1 MELFDTRLNAETSRC
16 QGRAD
21 RGGQGLRRAGADRH
35 RPDRQRGAGPRRA
48 AAAAD
53 RQLRHRRR
61 QYRRRGGLQARHHRH
76 QHAGRA
82 DRGHRRHDHG
92 ADPRRLAPAGRGR
105 AARPLGRVGRLEPD
119 LDARPP
125 DLGQAAGHRRHGP
138 DRQRRRAPGPGL
150 RALGALP
157 QPAPRPGERRAGA
170 RGDLLGEPRPD
181 AGADGHRSAS
191 TARTRRRP
199 STCSRRGAWRCCSR
213 TRSSSTPPRRGD
225 RRARR

>member
-1 MELFDTRLNAETSRC
+1 MSRNRPLVIVTRKLPDAIETRMMELFDARLNTDDQPLR

-21 RGGQGLRRAGADRH
+21 RGGEGLRGAGADGH
-35 RPDRQRGAGPRRA
+35 RPDRQRRAGPRRR

-61 QYRRRGGLQARHHRH
+61 QYRRRGGLQARHHGH

-92 ADPRRLAPAGRGR
+92 ADPRGLAPAGRGR
-105 AARPLGRVGRLEPD
+105 AHRPLGRVGRLEPD

-138 DRQRRRAPGPGL
+138 DRQRGRPPRQGL
-150 RALGALP
+150 RPLGALP
-157 QPAPRPGERRAGA
+157 QPAPRPRGRSSRSSRRPTG
-170 RGDLLGEPRPD
+170 R
-181 AGADGHRSAS
+181 AS
-191 TARTRRRP
+191 T
-199 STCSRRGAWRCCSR
+199 RCWPGW
-213 TRSSSTPPRRGD
+213 T
-225 RRARR
+225 